1 MRVLVLARHAKAEAP
16 SINTLDHERIL
27 TERGRGDASTL
38 GLSLSEAGFEP
49 DVAYVSDAAR
59 TRETWEIA
67 AAKWEVPSVHLLHEL
82 YNTSIA
88 TVIETVRL
96 TPPGA
101 ERVMVVG
108 HQPTM
113 SSTAAY
119 LAGNGSVKEAL
130 QRISLGLQTGTAA
143 VLEFDGEWTE
153 LGRETAR
160 LRAVVGRG
168 D

>member
-1 MRVLVLARHAKAEAP
+1 
-16 SINTLDHERIL
+16 
-27 TERGRGDASTL
+27 
-38 GLSLSEAGFEP
+38 
-49 DVAYVSDAAR
+49 
-59 TRETWEIA
+59 
-67 AAKWEVPSVHLLHEL
+67 
-82 YNTSIA
+82 
-88 TVIETVRL
+88 
-96 TPPGA
+96 
-101 ERVMVVG
+101 MVVG